1 MTRGRK
7 GAYPSCQ
14 LPTHVP
20 DLSLY
25 PEATSCGSEWERVN
39 RAEERGARVCLCGK
53 GWGEDAEGSGGNG
66 V

>member
-1 MTRGRK
+1 MTRGLK

-14 LPTHVP
+14 LHTRVL

-25 PEATSCGSEWERVN
+25 SETTSRGAEWERVN
-39 RAEERGARVCLCGK
+39 RAEERGARLCLCGK
-53 GWGEDAEGSGGNG
+53 GWGEDTEGSGNG

>member
-1 MTRGRK
+1 MAKGWK

-14 LPTHVP
+14 LPTHVL

-25 PEATSCGSEWERVN
+25 PKTTSHGAEWERVN
-39 RAEERGARVCLCGK
+39 RAEERSARMCLCGK
-53 GWGEDAEGSGGNG
+53 GWGQDTEGSGGNG